1 MRNLMLRCPRLFWKI
16 SPRSLSFKVD
26 GHVAEKAESKAAQP
40 EPSAPR

>member
-1 MRNLMLRCPRLFWKI
+1 MHSLMLLCTRLFWNV
-16 SPRSLSFKVD
+16 STHSLNFKVD